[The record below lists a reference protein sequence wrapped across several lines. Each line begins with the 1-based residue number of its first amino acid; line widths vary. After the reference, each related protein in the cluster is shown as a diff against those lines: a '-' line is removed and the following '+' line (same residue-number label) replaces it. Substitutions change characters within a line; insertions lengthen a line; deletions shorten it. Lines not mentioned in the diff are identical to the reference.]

1 MELYTHLF
9 NKNIQRFFRFEHY
22 IVGVLNTKWINIFNM
37 YNKES
42 IIHQLTKTDKVENMA
57 NIIDYCNEGIM
68 IDVINRTYSIINFPY
83 SIYEIDGNYINTCR
97 NDEYFYIIHSHT
109 EYYQTGV
116 FIYNIKNN
124 TFNCE
129 DFYIIKN
136 NTFNCEDFYID
147 INNVNNDE
155 NENESDNENDNPEQT
170 NRFKSLHNKD
180 IISCFFNDTLILF
193 DGEDVFHYEPDTDT
207 LTPVM
212 KVDHDIS
219 EIKCHN
225 DKLIGLQHRY
235 NSVAMIYIY
244 AEEIT
249 NYIVADKD
257 EYVVFWDIYENY
269 LIIITET
276 LNPHAIKRD
285 KKLKLK
291 LFSI

>member
-22 IVGVLNTKWINIFNM
+22 IVGVLNIYGNTKWINIFNM

-129 DFYIIKN
+129 DFYIDIN
-136 NTFNCEDFYID
+136 N
-147 INNVNNDE
+147 INNVNND
-155 NENESDNENDNPEQT
+155 SDDENDNPEQM

-180 IISCFFNDTLILF
+180 IVSSFFNDKLILF
-193 DGEDVFHYEPDTDT
+193 DGEDVYNYEPDTDT
-207 LTPVM
+207 LTPMM
-212 KVDHDIS
+212 KIEHDIR
-219 EIKCHN
+219 EIKCHE

-244 AEEIT
+244 TDEIT

-276 LNPHAIKRD
+276 LNPHVIKRD

-291 LFSI
+291 LYSI